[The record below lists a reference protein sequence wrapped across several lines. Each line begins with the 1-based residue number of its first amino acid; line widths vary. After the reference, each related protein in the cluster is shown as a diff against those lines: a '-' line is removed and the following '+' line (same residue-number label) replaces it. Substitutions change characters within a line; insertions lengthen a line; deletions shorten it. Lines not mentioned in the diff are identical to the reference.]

1 MWKNKHVIVAL
12 LVAPMLAIMGWFAVD
27 YLVAERAQPAQ
38 PGAMYPLLA
47 KSNCRYESGQCD
59 LDNEEFE
66 MSLSSRQGGGSDVE
80 LVLTSRFALDGARV
94 QVGTSQDAAELA
106 AADDAGLVWTMPLGV
121 LPAKDAPIRIAAVR
135 DQSTFY
141 AEVTAIFLHDRP
153 GAP

>member
-27 YLVAERAQPAQ
+27 YFVAERPQAAQ

-66 MSLSSRQGGGSDVE
+66 MSLSSRQGDGSDIE

-121 LPAKDAPIRIAAVR
+121 LPAKDAPLRIAAVR

-141 AEVTAIFLHDRP
+141 AEVTAIFLHGRP
-153 GAP
+153 GEP